1 MTNYLDMTGKV
12 ALVTGASSGI
22 GAATATV
29 LADLGAKVAI
39 GYYHNE
45 RGATEVCESIIA
57 AGGTAIAVRADVRRV
72 DAAAPL
78 IDAVTTGI
86 GPIDILVNN
95 AGSLV
100 KRQAIVDL
108 TEEIWDDIMNL
119 NLKSAAFVSRAAM
132 PGMIARKKG
141 AIVNIVSIAGRN
153 GGGPGAGPYSSS
165 KGGLI
170 TFTKSLAKETRP
182 TWCASLSRGRH
193 SEPRCTVAFVPFLK
207 KQS

>member
-45 RGATEVCESIIA
+45 RGATQVRDSIVS
-57 AGGTAIAVRADVRRV
+57 AGGTAMTVKADVRRV

-78 IDAVTTGI
+78 IDAVTQGL

-119 NLKSAAFVSRAAM
+119 NLKSAA
-132 PGMIARKKG
+132 
-141 AIVNIVSIAGRN
+141 
-153 GGGPGAGPYSSS
+153 
-165 KGGLI
+165 
-170 TFTKSLAKETRP
+170 
-182 TWCASLSRGRH
+182 
-193 SEPRCTVAFVPFLK
+193 
-207 KQS
+207 